1 MLYLMMPLEK
11 HYDNGFG
18 ATAEAFLAAALT
30 LREKTKSPLLFE
42 LLPQNYLL
50 RHAIE
55 LFLKSGIVIIHR
67 KLKISF
73 DDKPHNSQPMV
84 RIDDKWEPFFRVH
97 SIADLYAYW
106 KSLIVANAETLKNL
120 CKYTPDWTI
129 AAELGE
135 WIAFIEKTDP
145 NSTYYRYPASRDAME
160 DKKKSPF
167 KEVAQEDLFPK
178 DLPEGKYI
186 KAFLVENA
194 KGDVVNAY
202 MLDDNTEKEATDA
215 LLKAADTLNN
225 YHAMMRIELTEGW

>member
-1 MLYLMMPLEK
+1 
-11 HYDNGFG
+11 
-18 ATAEAFLAAALT
+18 
-30 LREKTKSPLLFE
+30 
-42 LLPQNYLL
+42 
-50 RHAIE
+50 
-55 LFLKSGIVIIHR
+55 
-67 KLKISF
+67 
-73 DDKPHNSQPMV
+73 
-84 RIDDKWEPFFRVH
+84 
-97 SIADLYAYW
+97 
-106 KSLIVANAETLKNL
+106 
-120 CKYTPDWTI
+120 
-129 AAELGE
+129 
-135 WIAFIEKTDP
+135 
-145 NSTYYRYPASRDAME
+145 ME